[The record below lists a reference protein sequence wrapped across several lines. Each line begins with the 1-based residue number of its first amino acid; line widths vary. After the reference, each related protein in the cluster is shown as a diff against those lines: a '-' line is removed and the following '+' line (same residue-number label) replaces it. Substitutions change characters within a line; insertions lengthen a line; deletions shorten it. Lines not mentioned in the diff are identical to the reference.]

1 MEQNR
6 KPRNKPMSIQ
16 SIFDKGETAHNGVK
30 TVSSINSVGRT
41 GLVHGEND
49 TRPLTYTIHQ
59 NKLKINT
66 RLKYRSLFF

>member
-41 GLVHGEND
+41 GLVHEKNE
-49 TRPLTYTIHQ
+49 TRPSSYTIHP
-59 NKLKINT
+59 NKLKMDK
-66 RLKYRSLFF
+66 RLKYES